1 MLEFTNKKFLIEPIV
16 DQVNQLWFEKRLNL
30 NTPTGSFFG
39 DRWETLSE
47 FKNTPLGNLLDSI
60 GPIGEARLLKLSSAE
75 TYTAHADPD
84 DRYHLAIITN
94 PHSYII
100 DFDNQKLYH
109 LPVDGKL
116 WRMDT
121 SRIHV
126 AANFGGRDRIHLNI
140 RILLPK
146 FDESK
151 PFIRIKFDG
160 GDFDWKQESYI
171 EIMPTLNRLIKAGY
185 ISGFDR
191 VTDKELLLNI
201 LDKSLLIPVIQSL
214 TDKGFTV
221 TVS

>member
-1 MLEFTNKKFLIEPIV
+1 MLEFTNKIFSIDPIIE
-16 DQVNQLWFEKRLNL
+16 QVNSIWFEKRLSL
-30 NTPTGSFFG
+30 NEPVGSFFG
-39 DRWETLSE
+39 DPWQTLSE
-47 FKNTPLGNLLDSI
+47 FNNTPLGNLLDSL
-60 GPIGEARLLKLSSAE
+60 GPIGEARLLKLTSAE

-84 DRYHLAIITN
+84 DRYHVAIITN

-100 DFDNQKLYH
+100 DLDDQQLYH
-109 LPVDGKL
+109 LPADGKL

-140 RILLPK
+140 RLLLPK
-146 FDESK
+146 FDNNK
-151 PFIRIKFDG
+151 PSIRIRFDG

-171 EIMPTLNRLIKAGY
+171 EIMPMMNRLIKAGY

-191 VTDKELLLNI
+191 IDDRELLLNI
-201 LDKSLLIPVIQSL
+201 LDKSLLKSVIERL
-214 TDKGFTV
+214 TDKGFIV